1 MNKGTRFYNCDFQ
14 VHTPRD
20 INWSGPKPVTEYPSH
35 QLHIVGLTFDFSF
48 VKNQMMTKQERMYRL
63 IERQQASGLTVKAFC
78 EQEQIKLH
86 TFHYWLR
93 KKRQTTSRSEERRVG
108 KECR

>member
-1 MNKGTRFYNCDFQ
+1 
-14 VHTPRD
+14 
-20 INWSGPKPVTEYPSH
+20 
-35 QLHIVGLTFDFSF
+35 
-48 VKNQMMTKQERMYRL
+48 MMTKQERMYRL

-93 KKRQTTSRSEERRVG
+93 KKRQTTSAAFIPIDTGREASHIDQVELIYPNQVRIRL
-108 KECR
+108 KHFDLKQIQQLIDLNSCSA